1 VGAWGSG
8 FWVPGFVALTL
19 PLSHALTAFRARWA
33 TWSRRGRG
41 GACPRPDGGAHK
53 GRPYRLPHRHFHLQ
67 NAAVF
72 QDGTGFAP
80 YFQKVRLTRGGK
92 TTVEAEWTPLK
103 DDRVRPE

>member
-1 VGAWGSG
+1 MNPFSAVGNCVVLEQAEHEFSILAHLLPYSIQVKPGEAVKAGQVLGRCGNSG
-8 FWVPGFVALTL
+8 N
-19 PLSHALTAFRARWA
+19 S
-33 TWSRRGRG
+33 SE
-41 GACPRPDGGAHK
+41 
-53 GRPYRLPHRHFHLQ
+53 PHLHFHLQ

>member
-1 VGAWGSG
+1 
-8 FWVPGFVALTL
+8 
-19 PLSHALTAFRARWA
+19 
-33 TWSRRGRG
+33 
-41 GACPRPDGGAHK
+41 
-53 GRPYRLPHRHFHLQ
+53 LPHRHFHLQ